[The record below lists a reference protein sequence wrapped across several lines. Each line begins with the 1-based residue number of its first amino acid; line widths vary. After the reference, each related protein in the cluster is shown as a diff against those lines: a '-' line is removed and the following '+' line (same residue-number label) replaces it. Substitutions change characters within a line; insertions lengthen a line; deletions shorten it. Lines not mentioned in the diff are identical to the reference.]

1 MIKSVSSLMLAVVLV
16 IPMFLYGGNTG
27 RVTGHVV
34 DMQTGEPLVGANIM
48 LVGTMMGAATDM
60 EGRYN
65 ILNVP
70 PGTYALRASYIGYT
84 SREYQNVRV
93 NVDLTATV
101 DIELSTELIETD
113 EVVVLGS
120 RLIQRDATA
129 TAATFDAQR
138 FEALPIETFEQAL
151 QIQAGVTVGAG
162 GDIHIRG
169 GRANE
174 VLFMVDGVPL
184 NDAFDNKITTG
195 IVSTSSI
202 QELSVISGAF
212 NAEYGNAQS
221 GVVNIVTKQ
230 PPRSLTGRFS
240 IQSGDMVGG
249 ESGRFLNSSNVNP
262 VNSRE
267 IDGMLGGPLPFLK
280 DNLSFLVSGRYFED
294 EGYLYGKRLVTYAS
308 DSEDY
313 LVLGDGALVSMNPDR
328 LINLHGKLSLNT
340 RDLRLSLSYL
350 RKDRKY
356 GVYSNVYRLAPDFRP
371 VNYQTS
377 DTYTVNANYFIS
389 PTTFANV
396 VLSYVRTDDE
406 ARAFEDMND
415 PRYRFRGR
423 DLAFIANANNPNAD
437 SLSQVLLDQYGLTVS
452 ELVRFNIGPNLDRVV
467 RTSDRYSGRF
477 SITRQFGNVHLVKA
491 GIEGTWYDIY
501 RDGISLI
508 QLGTRPDSDFNIFN
522 EEMEIPDA
530 NTRSRN
536 IYRGEPYEVG
546 AYVQNKMEFEEF
558 VLNIGLRYDAYDPNT
573 DVPLDFEN
581 LDETEFTKASVKSK
595 LSPRLSFAHSVTDRS
610 KLFFSYGHFFQ
621 MPPYGNMYTG
631 QEAFTNPLVEIRTGI
646 LSPVGGDQAV
656 GNPDLK
662 PQTTVSYEVG
672 YEQELTNDI
681 ALYLKAYYRNIRNLL
696 ATDIGFLS
704 NGAVYAFYRNRDY
717 GNVRGVNLTLRKR
730 LSNFYGFTIDYTYQ
744 VAEGNAS
751 SPTQA
756 YLNYRAESEEQKKVV
771 YLDWDQPHTLR
782 WTMDF
787 AMNGWQGGL
796 IGKFESGYPYTP
808 ALGSAIQGG
817 QRDSEENSGRRPP
830 IFNVDLTL
838 SKEFLFGSGS
848 RSLAYGI
855 YFKVYNLFDTRN
867 ELFVFS
873 NSGRATFASDPA
885 LAGFVQFTQRPD
897 FFSKPREVFLGTYI
911 RF

>member
-1 MIKSVSSLMLAVVLV
+1 MIKSIAPPLLIILLCTTTL
-16 IPMFLYGGNTG
+16 FGGNTG
-27 RVTGHVV
+27 KIAGRVI
-34 DMQTGEPLVGANIM
+34 DLQTGTPLAGANII
-48 LVGTMMGAATDM
+48 LTGTMLGAATDH

-70 PGTYALRASYIGYT
+70 PGTYTMRVSFIGYT
-84 SREYQNVRV
+84 TREYQNVQV
-93 NVDLTATV
+93 SVDLTTTI
-101 DIELSTELIETD
+101 DIELASEMIET
-113 EVVVLGS
+113 EQVVVVGS

-138 FEALPIETFEQAL
+138 FTALPIETFEQAL
-151 QIQAGVTVGAG
+151 QIQAGVTVSAS

-184 NDAFDNKITTG
+184 NNAFDNKITTG
-195 IVSTSSI
+195 IISTNAI

-240 IQSGDMVGG
+240 IHSGDIVGG
-249 ESGRFLNSSNVNP
+249 EPDRFLNIDNINAVNT
-262 VNSRE
+262 RE
-267 IDGMLGGPLPFLK
+267 FEGMLGGPLPLLGN
-280 DNLSFLVSGRYFED
+280 NLSFFVSARYFD
-294 EGYLYGKRLVTYAS
+294 DKGYLYGRRLVTYAS
-308 DSEDY
+308 EESDN
-313 LVLGDGALVSMNPDR
+313 LTIGDESLVSMNPDR
-328 LINLHGKLSLNT
+328 LVNIHGKLSYNT
-340 RDLRLSLSYL
+340 GNLRMSASYL
-350 RKDRKY
+350 RKDRKFKN
-356 GVYSNVYRLAPDFRP
+356 YSNTFRLAPDWRP
-371 VNYQTS
+371 VNYRQS
-377 DTYTVNANYFIS
+377 DTYSLNLNYFIS
-389 PTTFANV
+389 PTMYANT
-396 VLSYVRTDDE
+396 VLSYVTTNDRS
-406 ARAFEDMND
+406 RAFEDIND
-415 PRYRFRGR
+415 PRHRFRGR
-423 DLAFIANANNPNAD
+423 DLAFIANQNNPGAPIFTD
-437 SLSQVLLDQYGLTVS
+437 YLLEQYGLTVG
-452 ELVRFNIGPNLDRVV
+452 ELVRFSIGPNLDRVS
-467 RTSDRYSGRF
+467 RTSDRYTARF
-477 SITRQFGNVHLVKA
+477 SVSKQFGNIHLVKVGA
-491 GIEGTWYDIY
+491 EGTFYDIY
-501 RDGISLI
+501 RDGISLV
-508 QLGTRPDSDFNIFN
+508 QKGSRPDSDFDLNN
-522 EEMEIPDA
+522 EEIEIPDA

-536 IYRGEPYEVG
+536 IYRGKPYEYG
-546 AYVQNKMEFEEF
+546 IYVQDKMEFEEF
-558 VLNIGLRYDAYDPNT
+558 VINVGVRFDAYDPNT
-573 DVPLDFEN
+573 DVPINFQN
-581 LDETEFTKASVKSK
+581 LDNTEFTTASIKSK
-595 LSPRLSFAHSVTDRS
+595 VSPRLSFAHSVTDRS
-610 KLFFSYGHFFQ
+610 KIFFSYGHFFQ

-631 QEAFTNPLVEIRTGI
+631 QEAFSNPLVEIRTGI

-662 PQTTVSYEVG
+662 PQTTISYEVG

-681 ALYLKAYYRNIRNLL
+681 ALFLKAYYRNIRNLL

-704 NGAVYAFYRNRDY
+704 NGAVYAFYKNRDY
-717 GNVRGVNLTLRKR
+717 GNVRGINLTLKR
-730 LSNFYGFTIDYTYQ
+730 SLSNYYAFTIDYTYQ

-756 YLNYRAESEEQKKVV
+756 YLNYRAEAEAQKKVV

-782 WTMDF
+782 WTIDF
-787 AMNGWQGGL
+787 MRNGWQGGL

-838 SKEFLFGSGS
+838 SKEFQIGSGP

-855 YFKVYNLFDTRN
+855 FLKAYNLFDTRN

-873 NSGRATFASDPA
+873 NSGRATFSSDPA
-885 LAGFVQFTQRPD
+885 TAGFVEFTKRPD
-897 FFSKPREVFLGTYI
+897 FFSKPREIFLGTYI